1 MNLPLDAS
9 TLHLDEGVNTS
20 VNVDKTINVSI
31 ETSKIPPMRVKIT
44 WAIKIWPILFMRLFS
59 MLIGL

>member
-9 TLHLDEGVNTS
+9 TLHSDEGVNTS

-31 ETSKIPPMRVKIT
+31 ETSKIPPIRVKIT
-44 WAIKIWPILFMRLFS
+44 WAIKIWLILFMRLFS